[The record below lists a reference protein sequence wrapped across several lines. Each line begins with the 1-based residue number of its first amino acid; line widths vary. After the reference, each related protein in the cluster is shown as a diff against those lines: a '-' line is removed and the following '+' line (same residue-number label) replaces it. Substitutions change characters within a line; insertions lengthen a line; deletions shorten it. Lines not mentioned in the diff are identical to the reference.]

1 MNDLCI
7 YLGNKNYSSWSL
19 RAWLPLKQ
27 TGVPF
32 REVIIPLSQ
41 ADSREQLRAHS
52 PSGRVPVLTHD
63 RLIIWE
69 SLAIA
74 EYLAETFPTAR
85 LWPAVPA
92 ARAVARAVSA
102 EMHAGFA
109 ALRTHL
115 PMDMR
120 RRYPSREWPAEVG
133 EDIRRIVE
141 LWTDCRRR
149 FGAGGDFLFG
159 TLSIADAMYAPVV
172 SRFITYGVEL
182 DGPAAAY
189 RDAVWAW
196 SALQEWV
203 QAAAVEPWTISF

>member
-32 REVIIPLSQ
+32 REVIIPLFQANSQ
-41 ADSREQLRAHS
+41 EQLRAHS
-52 PSGRVPVLTHD
+52 PSGRVPALTHGE
-63 RLIIWE
+63 LTIWE

-74 EYLAETFPTAR
+74 EYLAETVPVAQ
-85 LWPAVPA
+85 LWPAASA

-102 EMHAGFA
+102 EMHAGFT

-120 RRYPSREWPAEVG
+120 QRYPDRQCPVEVG

-141 LWTDCRRR
+141 LWTDCRSR
-149 FGAGGDFLFG
+149 FGTGGDFLFG
-159 TLSIADAMYAPVV
+159 TFGIADAMYAPVV
-172 SRFITYGVEL
+172 SRFVTYGVEL
-182 DGPAAAY
+182 DGIAAAY

-196 SALQEWV
+196 PALKEWV
-203 QAAAVEPWTISF
+203 QAAQAEPWTISF